1 MQNSGLEV
9 SVNLVPIKLKDF
21 SWEINASY
29 TANKNKVT
37 SLPSGDQLNG
47 AYLLRVGQPFYSF
60 YTRGYAGVN
69 INTGDP
75 MWFIDSTQIG
85 STSTKTKANLY
96 LVGKQA
102 DPKYYGSLGNT
113 FNYKAFAFT
122 FDFYYNFGNYFN
134 ESAQAY
140 AMDGAYS
147 TRGKYAINL
156 TRWQNPGDIT
166 TVPKFV
172 YNDARGGAT
181 GSDRTLYKGDYV
193 RLRNIQLS
201 YKYANKAVLDKYH
214 INGINIYARGTNIF
228 TKTYA
233 DIILSDPEQGITGNN
248 GQQVLPS
255 KSVTFGLSVNF

>member
-1 MQNSGLEV
+1 
-9 SVNLVPIKLKDF
+9 
-21 SWEINASY
+21 
-29 TANKNKVT
+29 
-37 SLPSGDQLNG
+37 
-47 AYLLRVGQPFYSF
+47 
-60 YTRGYAGVN
+60 
-69 INTGDP
+69 

-156 TRWQNPGDIT
+156 TRWQTQGTLQQYLNLYT
-166 TVPKFV
+166 TMQEAVRQDLIVHYIKAIMFV
-172 YNDARGGAT
+172 
-181 GSDRTLYKGDYV
+181 
-193 RLRNIQLS
+193 
-201 YKYANKAVLDKYH
+201 
-214 INGINIYARGTNIF
+214 
-228 TKTYA
+228 
-233 DIILSDPEQGITGNN
+233 
-248 GQQVLPS
+248 
-255 KSVTFGLSVNF
+255 